1 MRLLALLLGLIAGVS
16 CFSQGNQGLL
26 AGNVM
31 DERSKPVE
39 NATVELIPARDTLA
53 RKTQLSL
60 ADGSFLFRDMPLGYY
75 QLKISYVGFQLLTI
89 DSINIRAERTDF
101 NLPDL
106 VLRSKTSENLQA
118 VIIYSE
124 KPLIESKDGNITFN
138 AAESPLSAGSNA
150 SDLLASVPLVTK
162 DGDGK
167 IAVRGKEPMILID
180 DKPVQLNMQQLQ
192 DLLESMPG
200 SSIEKIEVMTNPPPQ
215 YANEQGGVINIVTRK
230 GKVGKSGRI
239 SLSGGSRGEASM
251 NGNYSYRKQGLAL
264 NINAG
269 ASYNRFTGSGYSIR
283 NNIYTDSSNFFNTTS
298 NNANNGLRPNFR
310 ASLDYDISKL
320 QSLNAVLQLNS
331 SDVESQSLTEYT
343 NINRFGQIYRLS
355 QRDIR
360 SDGNSYNGSF
370 SLSYLMRTGRAG
382 EQLRV
387 IADANR
393 SISNSDRL
401 FYQQFFN
408 PDHTP
413 NGIDSTQE
421 QLNKSRNTGYN
432 LRVNYD
438 RPLIA
443 QKTFLSLGSFYT
455 NVSNLVNVDAS
466 YLRKAD
472 NTLAPLDLLSN
483 HFRFHQS
490 VTNFRVALRQT
501 IAPQFNIT
509 AGISAEQT
517 SIWFELYK
525 EQRDARNSYWTW
537 LPFANISKRWESQLS
552 LTGSWRRSIRR
563 PGINELNPTVDFSD
577 PYNIRFGNEKLEAST
592 ADNFDVVLG
601 KSNRFYFVNLGL
613 GYNLVKDIYSRV
625 RTLLPDGKTQISWEN
640 ISGRKEYEV
649 STWGGL
655 TLARKWRSNV
665 SASYTFNQYSE
676 FDRAVNRYRNGG
688 SFTSNISSTF
698 TPKDIL
704 NFTAGFTFNRFANPQ
719 GYARWNWSMNAG
731 VQRKFLDKR
740 LTITLNMID
749 PFAQQR
755 NRSYTYGTNFY
766 LENYSTTNTRNFRLS
781 LGYNLTRPQKNL
793 LKNVPLK

>member
-1 MRLLALLLGLIAGVS
+1 
-16 CFSQGNQGLL
+16 
-26 AGNVM
+26 M
-31 DERSKPVE
+31 DERNKPVE
-39 NATVELIPARDTLA
+39 NATIELIPSRDTLA
-53 RKTQLSL
+53 KKAQLSL
-60 ADGSFLFRDMPLGYY
+60 ADGSFVFRDIPFDYY
-75 QLKISYVGFQLLTI
+75 QIRISYVGFQLLVI
-89 DSINIRAERTDF
+89 DSINVRAERADF

-106 VLRSKTSENLQA
+106 VLRGKSSENLQA
-118 VIIYSE
+118 VVIYSE

-150 SDLLASVPLVTK
+150 SELLATVPLVTK

-180 DKPVQLNMQQLQ
+180 DKPVQLSMQQLQ

-230 GKVGKSGRI
+230 GRVGKSGRI
-239 SLSGGSRGEASM
+239 SLSGGSRGEASV
-251 NGNYSYRKQGLAL
+251 NGSYSYRKQGLAL

-269 ASYNRFTGSGYSIR
+269 ASYNRFAGSGYSIR
-283 NNIYTDSSNFFNTTS
+283 NNLYTDSSNYFNTT
-298 NNANNGLRPNFR
+298 NNNVNKGLRPNFR

-320 QSLNAVLQLNS
+320 QSLNVVLQLNS
-331 SDVESQSLTEYT
+331 GDIESQSLTEYT

-360 SDGNSYNGSF
+360 SESENYNGSLSF
-370 SLSYLMRTGRAG
+370 SYLLRTKRAG

-393 SISNSDRL
+393 SINNSDRL

-413 NGIDSTQE
+413 NGIDSTQR
-421 QLNKSRNTGYN
+421 QLNEGRNTGYN
-432 LRVNYD
+432 LRANYD

-455 NVSNLVNVDAS
+455 NVSNLVYVDAS
-466 YLRKAD
+466 YLKKPD
-472 NTLAPLDLLSN
+472 NVSAPLDILSN
-483 HFRFHQS
+483 HFRFHQA
-490 VTNFRVALRQT
+490 VTNLRAALRQN
-501 IAPQFNIT
+501 IGSQFNIT
-509 AGISAEQT
+509 AGISAEKT

-537 LPFANISKRWESQLS
+537 LPFANIGKRWDNQMS
-552 LTGSWRRSIRR
+552 LTASWRRSIRR

-592 ADNFDVVLG
+592 ADNFDFVLG
-601 KSNRFYFVNLGL
+601 KSDPSYFINLGL

-649 STWGGL
+649 STWGGI
-655 TLARKWRSNV
+655 TVARKWRTNI

-676 FDRAVNRYRNGG
+676 FDRTVNRYRNGG
-688 SFTSNISSTF
+688 SFTSNISSSY

-704 NFTAGFTFNRFANPQ
+704 NFTTGFTVNRFANPQ
-719 GYARWNWSMNAG
+719 GFARWNWSMNAG
-731 VQRKFLDKR
+731 VQKKFFEKR

-749 PFAQQR
+749 PFTQQR
-755 NRSYTYGTNFY
+755 NRTFTYGTNFN
-766 LENYSTTNTRNFRLS
+766 LESYNTTTTRNFRLTV
-781 LGYNLTRPQKNL
+781 GYNLTRTKKNP
-793 LKNVPLK
+793 LKNIPAKG